1 MKQRAVISLVL
12 WVAMAAG
19 VAFATATAPKSAHLL
34 AQTVLF
40 RVGDP
45 HLSAVGVRLHQTSSG
60 RSGLVPRCP
69 GNTPRDCDRP
79 GGMPTDTSK
88 TLLRLAGSDRT
99 FTVTEIT
106 SPYNPADWFPNDHP
120 PMPDIVAHGKEAT
133 RFRACAIC
141 HYPNGQ
147 GLMQN
152 GPVAGLPVDYFLRQ
166 IADFASGRRMS
177 ADLNKANAFEMA
189 AMARNLTPE
198 EARAAA
204 EYFASMPFK
213 PWIRVVESETVPVFT
228 ATVNGLFL
236 KADGTATEPLGRR
249 LDRDAGEHLREQ
261 HAPQP
266 ALRHGRLRA
275 GGEHQGRRD
284 TREDRRRRT
293 YAGLRNMPRSYLKGT
308 ALAPPIAGRQPGYM
322 ARQMYDFQ
330 QGTRNGEMAQMMK
343 PAVEKLTGDDLIAI
357 PPTWRLC
364 SRRFQPTLAPRH
376 TRSRGISGLLA

>member
-1 MKQRAVISLVL
+1 MKQRAVISLGL
-12 WVAMAAG
+12 WVSMAAG
-19 VAFATATAPKSAHLL
+19 VAFATATAPKGAHLL
-34 AQTVLF
+34 AQTGLF
-40 RVGDP
+40 RVETPTFPLWAYGYIRP
-45 HLSAVGVRLHQTSSG
+45 PAVPQDWSN
-60 RSGLVPRCP
+60 RCP

-79 GGMPTDTSK
+79 GGMPTDTST
-88 TLLRLAGSDRT
+88 TLLRLAGSDRA

-166 IADFASGRRMS
+166 LADFASGRRMS

-204 EYFASMPFK
+204 EYFASIPFK

-249 LDRDAGEHLREQ
+249 LIEMPENTYESNMLRNPRSGMVAYAPVGSLKAGEVLVKTGSNGRTQ
-261 HAPQP
+261 ICGTC
-266 ALRHGRLRA
+266 HGP
-275 GGEHQGRRD
+275 D
-284 TREDRRRRT
+284 
-293 YAGLRNMPRSYLKGT
+293 LKGT
-308 ALAPPIAGRQPGYM
+308 ALAPPLAGRHPGYM

-330 QGTRNGEMAQMMK
+330 QGTRNGEMASMMK
-343 PAVEKLTGDDLIAI
+343 PAVEKLTGEDLIAI
-357 PPTWRLC
+357 SAYIASL
-364 SRRFQPTLAPRH
+364 QP
-376 TRSRGISGLLA
+376 